1 MPVFLDQQI
10 TPVTRLLAW
19 KITEPFDDLFDEVA
33 LTDINMV
40 RMMSM
45 KSEQHQRGFLA
56 VRKLLNHI
64 GYSDFD
70 LVYHAT
76 GKPGLRDGR
85 KISISHSHEFS
96 SIIVSDIATGIDLE
110 LMRDKILRISHKFTS
125 ETEESWLNPQSPDYI
140 AQLTAIWGVKESIF
154 KIRNEIGISF
164 KDHISVPAFDLSHAS
179 AKAVLD
185 FENHSSEFVFRFQTV
200 EDYMLVYAFESA
212 DEQYL

>member
-1 MPVFLDQQI
+1 MSVFLDQHI
-10 TPVTRLLAW
+10 SPSTRLLAW

-70 LVYHAT
+70 LSYHAT
-76 GKPGLRDGR
+76 GKPGLKDGR

-96 SIIVSDIATGIDLE
+96 SIIVSDISTGVDLE

-125 ETEESWLNPQSPDYI
+125 DAEESWLNPDSPDYI

-164 KDHISVPAFDLSHAS
+164 KDHISVPAFDLSQEN
-179 AKAVLD
+179 AKAVLR
-185 FENHSSEFVFRFQTV
+185 FGNNTSEFTFRFQTV

-212 DEQYL
+212 DEEYL